1 MNENYK
7 ERRLGMKKVLSLI
20 LCTLLLLTN
29 IYVFAEEVDYC
40 EKYGVGCQEE
50 EAIIDNREIGFDNF
64 VSFRNA
70 DCDGDSVDFLFK
82 GYNWDLDK
90 EMKIELSLI
99 PQNNKSSIIKKE
111 MKKKHTQTK
120 INSDGVVDYR
130 KYEAS
135 VNIDIDENN
144 STTPIYYDVQIT
156 ADGKVVLT
164 SAEVFMVAGKENNEI
179 KEPTFN
185 WSDSGI
191 NVAVDGN
198 NINFPDQK
206 PLLDLNTSRTYVPVR
221 FLAENLG
228 AEVDWDNDNQ
238 VVVIKNKF
246 IEGENTD
253 RLHYL
258 KIGENRFVSI
268 KYDGDLTQDVYIFEF
283 PEDIF
288 PTLVNGRTMLPFRYV
303 AELLGSQVYYN
314 KETNTAHCV
323 KRDMS
328 MYEGKAQVIST
339 VFGDYF
345 VEELKAFRKNYWKG
359 TTNSFTGESVVDIY
373 FNGSLGDIC
382 TWAAFDHLEHPEWKT
397 IDAIGV
403 EHLHTFSNSIE
414 DEEGPEVSAFGPYAR
429 KYFNGQRQWSVD
441 SPVENGVV
449 VKGDNIYTY
458 GYKTLSEAKNIKND
472 LAEMWGLY
480 INSTKST
487 DKLIHLYDEE
497 TYREFSRDLLAKW
510 DSSPA
515 HRGALAAP
523 TSKAVG
529 ISVVEDYAYYN
540 AVREY

>member
-1 MNENYK
+1 
-7 ERRLGMKKVLSLI
+7 MKKVLLI
-20 LCTLLLLTN
+20 LCTLLSLTN
-29 IYVFAEEVDYC
+29 VSVFAEEVDYC

-50 EAIIDNREIGFDNF
+50 ETIVDNREIEFDDF

-70 DCDGDSVDFLFK
+70 DWDGDSINFLFK

-99 PQNNKSSIIKKE
+99 PQNNKSPIIKKE

-120 INSDGVVDYR
+120 INPDGVVVHR

-156 ADGKVVLT
+156 ANGKVVLT
-164 SAEVFMVAGKENNEI
+164 SKEVFVVAGKEKEEI
-179 KEPTFN
+179 VAKKEPMFN
-185 WSDSGI
+185 WSNSGI

-206 PLLDLNTSRTYVPVR
+206 PLLETNTSRTYVPVR

-228 AEVDWDNDNQ
+228 AEVEWDNDNQ

-258 KIGENRFVSI
+258 KIGENKFVTV
-268 KYDGDLTQDVYIFEF
+268 KYDGNLTQDIYIFEF
-283 PEDIF
+283 PEDIV
-288 PTLVNGRTMLPFRYV
+288 PTLVSGRTMLPFRYV
-303 AELLGSQVYYN
+303 AELLGSQVYYD

-328 MYEGKAQVIST
+328 MYEGEAQVIST

-345 VEELKAFRKNYWKG
+345 VEELKAFRKNYYKG
-359 TTNSFTGESVVDIY
+359 TVFPLTGESIIDIY
-373 FNGSLGDIC
+373 FNGTLGDIN

-397 IDAIGV
+397 IDASGV
-403 EHLHTFSNSIE
+403 GHMHIFSNSL
-414 DEEGPEVSAFGPYAR
+414 EGEVAAFGPYAR
-429 KYFNGQRQWSVD
+429 KYFSGKRQWSVD

-449 VKGDNIYTY
+449 IKGDNIYTY
-458 GYKTLSEAKNIKND
+458 GYKNLSEANKIKND
-472 LAEMWGLY
+472 LVEMWGLN
-480 INSTKST
+480 INNTKST
-487 DKLIHLYDEE
+487 DMLIHLYDEE

-515 HRGALAAP
+515 HRGGLAAP
-523 TSKAVG
+523 SSKAVG